1 MYSTLSGSIFGI
13 FILFYLNENITSV
26 SLGYSLFLSSSIILL
41 TSVFLSPIKG
51 VITKEIIITIFIYIL
66 ISLFDKKNEF
76 EIFYYFS
83 LIPPFYFLN
92 KYYNKS

>member
-1 MYSTLSGSIFGI
+1 MYFSLRTIFDSQILLHNKSKYSMYSTLSGSIFGI

-66 ISLFDKKNEF
+66 ISLFDKK
-76 EIFYYFS
+76 
-83 LIPPFYFLN
+83 
-92 KYYNKS
+92 